1 MSTTADSVLPEWS
14 LRLIAELDAAD
25 RRAESV
31 TKGLSTSQLNWQP
44 KQGAWSVGQCLE
56 HLRIANEVMLQAISA
71 ALEGRPRRRV
81 GEIRLGWFSH
91 WFIRSYI
98 APNPGGARAR
108 APKKI
113 EPARQVEPIVFERFV
128 RSNRAVRELARRASA
143 YDVNGIRYKNPFIPL
158 LRFTVGTGLEIVAK
172 HQSRHLLQAEGVRQ
186 AADFPR

>member
-113 EPARQVEPIVFERFV
+113 EPARQVEPIVLERFV

-158 LRFTVGTGLEIVAK
+158 LRFTVGVGLEIITK
-172 HQSRHLLQAEGVRQ
+172 HSGRHLLQAEAVRQ
-186 AADFPR
+186 SAGFP